1 MYNDYQ
7 IYSLIQ
13 LKIYNKKTLKSL
25 NNIFHIIYNFYKKS
39 IYLKIVTVFMFFFII
54 SICMQKMQLNENENN
69 SLNYLKILKSI
80 TLKDFV
86 NKQQYI
92 TYIKNL

>member
-25 NNIFHIIYNFYKKS
+25 NNMKNIIYNFYKKS